1 MRLAQRLAAWST
13 TAMAALLTAGCAP
26 NVTDEEAPPVSRV
39 DRILVD
45 KSDHRM
51 EVYRANRR
59 LRTFKVA
66 LGAGGLAPKVRQ
78 GDERVP
84 EGRYVISG
92 RNPKSAFHLSLKINY
107 PTAAQ
112 VAAARALGVDPGG
125 DIMIHGLPNGQGWIG
140 GAHRRSDWTAG
151 CIAVTN
157 EEIEWLWRAVPDGT
171 PIEIRG

>member
-1 MRLAQRLAAWST
+1 VSVARSLLALSGA
-13 TAMAALLTAGCAP
+13 AMATLLAAGCAP
-26 NVTDEEAPPVSRV
+26 HATPGEAPPVSGV

-51 EVYRANRR
+51 TVYRGTQP
-59 LRTFKVA
+59 LRTFRVA
-66 LGAGGLAPKVRQ
+66 LGSGGLGPKVRQ

-84 EGRYVISG
+84 EGRYVIAG
-92 RNPKSAFHLSLKINY
+92 RNPRSAFHLSLKISY

-112 VAAARALGVDPGG
+112 VAAARALGIDPGG
-125 DIMIHGLPNGQGWIG
+125 DIMIHGLPNGRGAIG
-140 GAHRRSDWTAG
+140 RAHRRTDWTSG

-157 EEIEWLWRAVPDGT
+157 DEIEWLWRAVPDGT